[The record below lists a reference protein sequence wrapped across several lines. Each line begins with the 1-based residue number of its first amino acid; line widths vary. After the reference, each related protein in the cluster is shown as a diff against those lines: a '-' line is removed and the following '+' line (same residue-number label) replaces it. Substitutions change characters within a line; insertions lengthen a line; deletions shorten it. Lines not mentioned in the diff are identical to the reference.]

1 MMDSNEKPPQYA
13 RKCSISNVVEAPAEI
28 LQSKRASIPTL
39 QTKPILLKQSSIIVI
54 TLLCILSIIA
64 IWVFFFIPGIL
75 QGIPNINPE
84 LNKTINEDLLDSIN
98 LSSITVN
105 CPDQYVYSKVSN
117 KCQPACG
124 RWSNCGY
131 VCLYLKQAVLA
142 VSAIIGVVV
151 STYAIFSWIRLR
163 RTWKFQHY
171 PILFCICVN
180 LLLSIS
186 FGISDIPGNFVFYC
200 HTKYISLDELN
211 QNAGIHIQIQGSF
224 LHYLG
229 LSNRLWFLMALL
241 HILLVICFPM
251 KNIFAE
257 KRARLITLIVENSL
271 CFGLPVILEMIPYA
285 LGIRYYFFDEIDM
298 PTLDNTIANA
308 VIGYTP
314 HVIITLLTMTL
325 VICILYKTRMQA
337 IKMKEFGDGYELQTI
352 EKRLLIFAT
361 IYFIISA
368 IIVVSIIVH
377 YFIDTQINKAFE
389 DYLSFITLNST
400 YIDTNNPL
408 TTNETGK
415 ILKNLLA
422 TDYQGLIE
430 EVTPPFLFF
439 IRGMGNRLM
448 FVSVFVVI
456 HVPCN
461 CKKKTNSKEKITRHS
476 GLTIRNPK
484 AQL

>member
-1 MMDSNEKPPQYA
+1 MEKSTEKQA
-13 RKCSISNVVEAPAEI
+13 RFKRSCSISNIVDVPTTPQERRKSTIRKEHTKSKLLNRGWIFVIRIVCIISVV
-28 LQSKRASIPTL
+28 
-39 QTKPILLKQSSIIVI
+39 
-54 TLLCILSIIA
+54 A
-64 IWVFFFIPGIL
+64 IWIFFFLPAL
-75 QGIPNINPE
+75 LYRLPNMNPE

-241 HILLVICFPM
+241 HILLMICFPM

-257 KRARLITLIVENSL
+257 KRARLITFIVENSL

-298 PTLDNTIANA
+298 PILDNAIANA

-352 EKRLLIFAT
+352 EKRLLIFTT

-400 YIDTNNPL
+400 YIDTNSSGTETLSHLL
-408 TTNETGK
+408 TPFNQNT
-415 ILKNLLA
+415 
-422 TDYQGLIE
+422 IE
-430 EVTPPFLFF
+430 EPIKPLLVY
-439 IRGMGNRLM
+439 IRGMWQRLM
-448 FVSVFVVI
+448 FIAVFVVI
-456 HVPCN
+456 SVPCP
-461 CKKKTNSKEKITRHS
+461 CKKKKKSSVRKPSISKGNEMIFSNK
-476 GLTIRNPK
+476 GAK
-484 AQL
+484 A